1 LVFVAELKMDIEI
14 RSEVTNDIDQV
25 REVLCMAFPTDA
37 ESKLVDELRAND
49 KAIISLVAVQ
59 GNHVLGHI
67 LFSPISTTPPSEA
80 KGIGLAPVAVHQD
93 VQAQGIGS
101 QLIREGLRLCQ
112 ELGYDY
118 CVVLG
123 DSKYYSRFGFQKAS
137 RFGLQNEYGVEDEFM
152 VIHFSERGLRRG
164 LVRYAPEFAMFSV

>member
-1 LVFVAELKMDIEI
+1 MTIKI
-14 RSEVTNDIDQV
+14 RSEETNDIDQV

-37 ESKLVDELRAND
+37 ESKLVDALHANG

-59 GNHVLGHI
+59 GDHVLGHI
-67 LFSPISTTPPSEA
+67 LFSPVSTTPPSEA
-80 KGIGLAPVAVHQD
+80 KGVGLAPVAVRPD

-123 DSKYYSRFGFQKAS
+123 DPKYYSRFGFQKAS
-137 RFGLQNEYGVEDEFM
+137 RFGLQNEYGVDDEFM
-152 VIHFSERGLRRG
+152 VTHFSERGLRRG
-164 LVRYAPEFAMFSV
+164 LVRYTPEFAIFSV